1 MLKPLS
7 FIKKCMYEDESVL
20 VIKRELFDEIG
31 TFQGISTEI
40 NKYLPV
46 FLNPINNFFIH
57 RELAEDDP
65 THKQIIPYAI
75 FKHGDKFLKYLRGK
89 KSGEQRLASKSSI
102 GIGGHI
108 NQDDFNSSSLEKDT
122 YLTGIEREI
131 NEELIINCDYN
142 NLPIALINDD
152 SNDVGQVHLGVVH
165 LFDLESDQVEAG
177 EANIEN
183 LEFLSSDDLLR
194 EKDNLESWS
203 QICVDHLDEIIK
215 LNESKN

>member
-1 MLKPLS
+1 
-7 FIKKCMYEDESVL
+7 MYEDESVL

-40 NKYLPV
+40 DKYLPV
-46 FLNPINNFFIH
+46 FLNPSNNFFIH

-75 FKHGDKFLKYLRGK
+75 FKHGDKFLRYLRGK

-142 NLPIALINDD
+142 NLPIALINHD

-165 LFDLESDQVEAG
+165 LFDLESEQVDAG

-215 LNESKN
+215 LNESRN

>member
-1 MLKPLS
+1 
-7 FIKKCMYEDESVL
+7 MYEDESVL

-40 NKYLPV
+40 DKYLPV
-46 FLNPINNFFIH
+46 FLNPSNNFFIH

-75 FKHGDKFLKYLRGK
+75 FKHGDKFLRYLRGK

-203 QICVDHLDEIIK
+203 QICVDHLDEIIR
-215 LNESKN
+215 LNESRN

>member
-1 MLKPLS
+1 
-7 FIKKCMYEDESVL
+7 MYEDESVL

-40 NKYLPV
+40 DKYLPV
-46 FLNPINNFFIH
+46 FLNPSNNFFIH

-75 FKHGDKFLKYLRGK
+75 FKHGDKFLRYLRGK

-183 LEFLSSDDLLR
+183 LQFLSIEDLLR
-194 EKDNLESWS
+194 EKDKLESWS

>member
-1 MLKPLS
+1 
-7 FIKKCMYEDESVL
+7 MYEDESVL
-20 VIKRELFDEIG
+20 VIKRDLFDEIG

-40 NKYLPV
+40 EKYLPV
-46 FLNPINNFFIH
+46 FLNPSNNFFIH

-75 FKHGDKFLKYLRGK
+75 FKHGDKFLRYLRGK

>member
-1 MLKPLS
+1 
-7 FIKKCMYEDESVL
+7 MYEDESVL

-31 TFQGISTEI
+31 IFQGISTEI
-40 NKYLPV
+40 DKYLPV
-46 FLNPINNFFIH
+46 FLNPSNNFFIH

-75 FKHGDKFLKYLRGK
+75 FKHGDKFLRYLRGK

-215 LNESKN
+215 LNESRN

>member
-1 MLKPLS
+1 
-7 FIKKCMYEDESVL
+7 MYEDESVL

-40 NKYLPV
+40 DKYLPV
-46 FLNPINNFFIH
+46 FLNPSNNFFIH

-75 FKHGDKFLKYLRGK
+75 FKHGDKFLRYLRGK

-183 LEFLSSDDLLR
+183 LEFLSIDDLLR

-215 LNESKN
+215 LRKNF

>member
-1 MLKPLS
+1 
-7 FIKKCMYEDESVL
+7 MYEDESVL

-31 TFQGISTEI
+31 AFQGISTEI
-40 NKYLPV
+40 DKYLPV
-46 FLNPINNFFIH
+46 FLNPSNNFFIH

-65 THKQIIPYAI
+65 SHKQIIPYAI
-75 FKHGDKFLKYLRGK
+75 FKHGDKFLRYLRGK

>member
-1 MLKPLS
+1 
-7 FIKKCMYEDESVL
+7 MYEDESVL

-40 NKYLPV
+40 DKYLPA
-46 FLNPINNFFIH
+46 FLNPSNNFFIH

-75 FKHGDKFLKYLRGK
+75 FKHGDKFLKYLRGE

-152 SNDVGQVHLGVVH
+152 SNDVGQVHLGIVH

-215 LNESKN
+215 LNQSKN

>member
-1 MLKPLS
+1 
-7 FIKKCMYEDESVL
+7 MYEDESVL

-40 NKYLPV
+40 DKYLPA

>member
-1 MLKPLS
+1 
-7 FIKKCMYEDESVL
+7 MYEDESVL

-40 NKYLPV
+40 DKYLPA
-46 FLNPINNFFIH
+46 FLNPSNNFFIH

-183 LEFLSSDDLLR
+183 LEFLSAEDLLR

>member
-1 MLKPLS
+1 
-7 FIKKCMYEDESVL
+7 MYEDESVL

-40 NKYLPV
+40 DKYLPV
-46 FLNPINNFFIH
+46 FLNPSNNFFIH

-75 FKHGDKFLKYLRGK
+75 FKHGDKFLRYLRGK

-203 QICVDHLDEIIK
+203 QICVDHLDEIIM
-215 LNESKN
+215 LNESRN

>member
-1 MLKPLS
+1 
-7 FIKKCMYEDESVL
+7 MYEDESVL

-40 NKYLPV
+40 DKYLPA
-46 FLNPINNFFIH
+46 FLNPSNNFFIH

-75 FKHGDKFLKYLRGK
+75 FKHGDKFLRYLRGK

-108 NQDDFNSSSLEKDT
+108 NQDDFDSSSLEKDT

-152 SNDVGQVHLGVVH
+152 SNDVGKVHLGVVH
-165 LFDLESDQVEAG
+165 LFDLENDQVVAG

-183 LEFLSSDDLLR
+183 LEFLTSEELLR
-194 EKDNLESWS
+194 DKDNLESWS

>member
-1 MLKPLS
+1 
-7 FIKKCMYEDESVL
+7 MYEDESVL

-40 NKYLPV
+40 DKYLPA
-46 FLNPINNFFIH
+46 FLNPSNNFFIH

-203 QICVDHLDEIIK
+203 QICVDHLDKIIK
-215 LNESKN
+215 LNQSKN

>member
-1 MLKPLS
+1 
-7 FIKKCMYEDESVL
+7 MYEDESVL

-40 NKYLPV
+40 DKYLPA
-46 FLNPINNFFIH
+46 FLNPSNNFFIH

-75 FKHGDKFLKYLRGK
+75 FKHGDKFLRYLRGI

-215 LNESKN
+215 LNESRN

>member
-1 MLKPLS
+1 
-7 FIKKCMYEDESVL
+7 MYEDESVL

-40 NKYLPV
+40 DKYLPA
-46 FLNPINNFFIH
+46 FLNPSNNFFIH

-75 FKHGDKFLKYLRGK
+75 FKHGDKFLRYLRGK
-89 KSGEQRLASKSSI
+89 KSGEQRLVSKSSI

-108 NQDDFNSSSLEKDT
+108 NQDDFDSSSLEKDT

-165 LFDLESDQVEAG
+165 LFDLENDQVVAG

-183 LEFLSSDDLLR
+183 LEFLTSEELLR
-194 EKDNLESWS
+194 DKDNLESWS

>member
-1 MLKPLS
+1 
-7 FIKKCMYEDESVL
+7 MYEDESVL

-40 NKYLPV
+40 DKYLPA
-46 FLNPINNFFIH
+46 FLNPSNNFFIH

-165 LFDLESDQVEAG
+165 LFDLESNQVEAG

-183 LEFLSSDDLLR
+183 LEFLSSEDLLR

-215 LNESKN
+215 LNQSKN

>member
-1 MLKPLS
+1 
-7 FIKKCMYEDESVL
+7 MYEDESVL

-40 NKYLPV
+40 DKYLPA

-183 LEFLSSDDLLR
+183 LEFLNSDDLLR

>member
-1 MLKPLS
+1 
-7 FIKKCMYEDESVL
+7 MYEDESVL

-40 NKYLPV
+40 DKYLPV
-46 FLNPINNFFIH
+46 FLNPSNNFFIH

-75 FKHGDKFLKYLRGK
+75 FKHGDKFLRYLRGK

-183 LEFLSSDDLLR
+183 LEFLSIDDLLR

-215 LNESKN
+215 LNESRIN

>member
-1 MLKPLS
+1 
-7 FIKKCMYEDESVL
+7 MYEDESVL

-40 NKYLPV
+40 DKYLPA
-46 FLNPINNFFIH
+46 FLNPSNNFFIH

-165 LFDLESDQVEAG
+165 LFDLESDQVEAC
-177 EANIEN
+177 
-183 LEFLSSDDLLR
+183 LLYTSDAA
-194 EKDNLESWS
+194 
-203 QICVDHLDEIIK
+203 DE
-215 LNESKN
+215 

>member
-1 MLKPLS
+1 
-7 FIKKCMYEDESVL
+7 MYEDESVL

-31 TFQGISTEI
+31 AFQGISTEI
-40 NKYLPV
+40 DKYLPA

-75 FKHGDKFLKYLRGK
+75 FKHGDKFLRYLRGK

-183 LEFLSSDDLLR
+183 LEFLSIDDLLR

-215 LNESKN
+215 LNESRIN

>member
-1 MLKPLS
+1 
-7 FIKKCMYEDESVL
+7 MYEDESVL

-31 TFQGISTEI
+31 AFQGISTEI
-40 NKYLPV
+40 DKYLPV
-46 FLNPINNFFIH
+46 FLNPSNNFFIH

-75 FKHGDKFLKYLRGK
+75 FKHGDKFLRYLRGK

-203 QICVDHLDEIIK
+203 KICVDHLDEIIK
-215 LNESKN
+215 LNESRN

>member
-1 MLKPLS
+1 
-7 FIKKCMYEDESVL
+7 MYEDESVL

-31 TFQGISTEI
+31 IFQGISTEI
-40 NKYLPV
+40 DKYLPV
-46 FLNPINNFFIH
+46 FLNPSNNFFIH

-183 LEFLSSDDLLR
+183 LEFLSSEDLLR

-215 LNESKN
+215 LNQSKN

>member
-1 MLKPLS
+1 
-7 FIKKCMYEDESVL
+7 MYEDESVL

-40 NKYLPV
+40 DKYLPA

-57 RELAEDDP
+57 RKLAEDDP

-194 EKDNLESWS
+194 EKYNLESWS

>member
-1 MLKPLS
+1 
-7 FIKKCMYEDESVL
+7 MYEDESVL

-40 NKYLPV
+40 DKYLPA
-46 FLNPINNFFIH
+46 FLNPSNNFFIH

>member
-1 MLKPLS
+1 
-7 FIKKCMYEDESVL
+7 MYEDESVL

-40 NKYLPV
+40 DKYLPV
-46 FLNPINNFFIH
+46 FLNPSNNFFIH

-75 FKHGDKFLKYLRGK
+75 FKHGDKFLRYLRGK

-165 LFDLESDQVEAG
+165 LFDLESDQVQAG

>member
-1 MLKPLS
+1 
-7 FIKKCMYEDESVL
+7 MYEDESVL
-20 VIKRELFDEIG
+20 VIKRDLFDEIG

-40 NKYLPV
+40 EKYLPV
-46 FLNPINNFFIH
+46 FLNPSNNFFIH

-75 FKHGDKFLKYLRGK
+75 FKHGDKFLRYLRGK

-152 SNDVGQVHLGVVH
+152 SNDVGKVHLGVVH
-165 LFDLESDQVEAG
+165 LFDLENDQVEAG

-215 LNESKN
+215 LNQSKN

>member
-1 MLKPLS
+1 
-7 FIKKCMYEDESVL
+7 MYEDESVL

-31 TFQGISTEI
+31 KFQGMSTEI
-40 NKYLPV
+40 DKYLPE
-46 FLNPINNFFIH
+46 FLNPINNFFVH

-75 FKHGDKFLKYLRGK
+75 FKHGDKFLRYLRGK

-183 LEFLSSDDLLR
+183 LEFLSIDDLLR

>member
-1 MLKPLS
+1 
-7 FIKKCMYEDESVL
+7 MYEDESVL

-40 NKYLPV
+40 DKYLPV
-46 FLNPINNFFIH
+46 FLNPSNNFFIH

-183 LEFLSSDDLLR
+183 LEFLSSEDLLR

-215 LNESKN
+215 LNQSKN

>member
-1 MLKPLS
+1 
-7 FIKKCMYEDESVL
+7 MYEDESVL

-40 NKYLPV
+40 DKYLPV
-46 FLNPINNFFIH
+46 FLNPSNNFFIH

-75 FKHGDKFLKYLRGK
+75 FKHGDKFLRYLRGK

-108 NQDDFNSSSLEKDT
+108 NQDDFDSSSLEKDT

-152 SNDVGQVHLGVVH
+152 SNDVGKVHIGVVH
-165 LFDLESDQVEAG
+165 LFDLENDQVVAG

-183 LEFLSSDDLLR
+183 LEFLTSEELLR
-194 EKDNLESWS
+194 DKDNLESWS

>member
-1 MLKPLS
+1 
-7 FIKKCMYEDESVL
+7 MYEDESVL

-40 NKYLPV
+40 DKYLPV
-46 FLNPINNFFIH
+46 FLNPSNNFFIH

-75 FKHGDKFLKYLRGK
+75 FKHGDKFLRYLRGK

-165 LFDLESDQVEAG
+165 LFDLESDRVEAG

-203 QICVDHLDEIIK
+203 QICVDHLDEIIM
-215 LNESKN
+215 LNESRN

>member
-1 MLKPLS
+1 
-7 FIKKCMYEDESVL
+7 MYEDESVL

-40 NKYLPV
+40 DKYLPV
-46 FLNPINNFFIH
+46 FLNPSNNFFIH

-75 FKHGDKFLKYLRGK
+75 FKHGDKFLRYLRGK

-215 LNESKN
+215 LNQSKN

>member
-1 MLKPLS
+1 
-7 FIKKCMYEDESVL
+7 MYEDESVL

-40 NKYLPV
+40 DKYLPV

-75 FKHGDKFLKYLRGK
+75 FRHGDKFLRYLRGK

>member
-1 MLKPLS
+1 
-7 FIKKCMYEDESVL
+7 MYEDESVL

-40 NKYLPV
+40 DKYLPA
-46 FLNPINNFFIH
+46 FLNPSNNFFIH

-183 LEFLSSDDLLR
+183 LEFLSSEDLLR

-203 QICVDHLDEIIK
+203 QICVDHLDKIIK
-215 LNESKN
+215 LNQSKN

>member
-1 MLKPLS
+1 
-7 FIKKCMYEDESVL
+7 MYEDESVL

-40 NKYLPV
+40 DKYLPA
-46 FLNPINNFFIH
+46 FLNPSNNFFIH

-75 FKHGDKFLKYLRGK
+75 FKHGDKFLRYLRGK

-108 NQDDFNSSSLEKDT
+108 NQEDFNSSSLEKDT

-177 EANIEN
+177 ESNIEN

-203 QICVDHLDEIIK
+203 QICVDHLDEIIR
-215 LNESKN
+215 LNESRN

>member
-1 MLKPLS
+1 
-7 FIKKCMYEDESVL
+7 MYEDESVL

-40 NKYLPV
+40 DKYLPA
-46 FLNPINNFFIH
+46 FLNPSNNFFIH

-75 FKHGDKFLKYLRGK
+75 FKHGDKFLRYLRGK

-108 NQDDFNSSSLEKDT
+108 NQDDFDSSSLEKDT

-152 SNDVGQVHLGVVH
+152 SNDVGKVHLGVVH
-165 LFDLESDQVEAG
+165 LFDLENDQVVAG

-183 LEFLSSDDLLR
+183 LEFLTSEELLR
-194 EKDNLESWS
+194 DKDNLESWS

-215 LNESKN
+215 LNESKTLIFHQE

>member
-1 MLKPLS
+1 
-7 FIKKCMYEDESVL
+7 MYEDESVL